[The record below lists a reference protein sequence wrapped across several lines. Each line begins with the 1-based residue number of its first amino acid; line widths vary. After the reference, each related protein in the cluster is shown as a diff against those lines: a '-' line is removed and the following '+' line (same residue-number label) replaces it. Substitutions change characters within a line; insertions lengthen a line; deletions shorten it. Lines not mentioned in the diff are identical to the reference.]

1 MYPALQALKKSGKYI
16 LAALSNT
23 VIFPETHPFSNPPA
37 EKDIR
42 RVFDV
47 FVSSAHIGLRK
58 PDPRIYAHALQ
69 AVNTYALSHASSPRG
84 KALNWSAGIQAS
96 DVVFSDDIGEN
107 LKAGK
112 AFGFRTIKVH
122 LGRAYEAVDE
132 LESITGLELAGGQ
145 PRVPIT
151 PVIRRPGSGAAKL

>member
-1 MYPALQALKKSGKYI
+1 MLTTPSPYS
-16 LAALSNT
+16 
-23 VIFPETHPFSNPPA
+23 
-37 EKDIR
+37 R
-42 RVFDV
+42 
-47 FVSSAHIGLRK
+47 LRK
-58 PDPRIYAHALQ
+58 PSPEIYAHTLSAL
-69 AVNTYALSHASSPRG
+69 NTFALSHSSTPRG
-84 KALNWSAGIQAS
+84 KALDWASGIQAS

-132 LESITGLELAGGQ
+132 LEAITGLELAGAH

-151 PVIRRPGSGAAKL
+151 PVVRKGGKEAKL